1 MIKSIYMFVC
11 VCFRIFQISG
21 ILANLISQ
29 FVNANSL
36 EGSKMYCQEKGFILY
51 LMCST
56 MWEGLKG
63 VTYIVNFIYIQQ
75 SIIKIIYPFVEKL

>member
-11 VCFRIFQISG
+11 ICFRIFQIS
-21 ILANLISQ
+21 NLISQ

-36 EGSKMYCQEKGFILY
+36 EGSKMYCQEKGFSY

-63 VTYIVNFIYIQQ
+63 ITYIVNFIYIQQ
-75 SIIKIIYPFVEKL
+75 SVIKIIYPFVEKL